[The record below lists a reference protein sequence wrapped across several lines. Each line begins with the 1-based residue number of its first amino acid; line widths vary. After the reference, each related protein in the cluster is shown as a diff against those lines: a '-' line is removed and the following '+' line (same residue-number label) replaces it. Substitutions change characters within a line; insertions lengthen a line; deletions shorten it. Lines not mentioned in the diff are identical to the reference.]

1 MTNCCPREKER
12 DCFLFLALSHPLVVE
27 VEEEEEEEEVAEP
40 GEAALFDTGDD
51 CFLFDMI

>member
-27 VEEEEEEEEVAEP
+27 VEEEEEEEVAEP